1 MPFSIFFWGLVGHIN
16 CVRVKSKTHRLNYL
30 YSWDYAN
37 LLPHKFNLA
46 LNMGRAFSFK
56 TIFLVKSKK
65 KKKKWKKRE
74 INLGLKI
81 QSVKSNVW
89 LGREFLILENKE

>member
-56 TIFLVKSKK
+56 NIFLVKFKK
-65 KKKKWKKRE
+65 KKKEKERNK
-74 INLGLKI
+74 LGIEDSKCEEQCL
-81 QSVKSNVW
+81 V
-89 LGREFLILENKE
+89 G